1 MYKQTEKE
9 NVPLVSLA
17 KITLKINYSLQFCI
31 LLFFSLRFS
40 SCVISIFRTN

>member
-9 NVPLVSLA
+9 NVPFLSLP

-31 LLFFSLRFS
+31 LLFFFS
-40 SCVISIFRTN
+40 PILFMCYLDF